1 MIIKHTPP
9 KPTPVPTPFLD
20 EMPPVLPETPP
31 TPLPTPKPLP
41 TAMVL
46 STPAPVLATPTP
58 EPTPSP
64 VPQDGALPLS
74 SLHLVWQQLD
84 VQETYPIL
92 NADSTFSSNTTF
104 GVLTDYRGLAWKHW
118 VNDFFGFSLEG
129 RLASFKLL
137 DRLSSTS
144 NDRTDTMAHPVVS
157 FRYPL
162 GTILP
167 EASLGFLY
175 RSTLVKPHA
184 DIAEDKSKYP
194 SSANLSLMGPTLG
207 AGVRFQIFKP
217 LALLVGG
224 YVTPFTMSSSS
235 YEKEVQTNLSTFKL
249 TPLGDSRMTIQ
260 ALLDIAPMQ
269 FALGGYMEGISGK
282 TTLDVPA
289 YKQTNNGITLGVG
302 FSY

>member
-1 MIIKHTPP
+1 MILSTP
-9 KPTPVPTPFLD
+9 
-20 EMPPVLPETPP
+20 
-31 TPLPTPKPLP
+31 
-41 TAMVL
+41 
-46 STPAPVLATPTP
+46 TPAPVLATPTP
-58 EPTPSP
+58 TPTPSP
-64 VPQDGALPLS
+64 VSQSQNSALPLS

-92 NADSTFSSNTTF
+92 NADNTFSSNTTF

-118 VNDFFGFSLEG
+118 INDFLGFSLEG

-137 DRLSSTS
+137 DRLSATT
-144 NDRTDTMAHPVVS
+144 NDRTDTLAHPAVS
-157 FRYPL
+157 FRYPMGML
-162 GTILP
+162 LP

-175 RSTLVKPHA
+175 RSTTVKPNA
-184 DIAEDKSKYP
+184 DIAQDKSAYP
-194 SSANLSLMGPTLG
+194 TSANLSLMGPTLG

-217 LALLVGG
+217 LALVVGG
-224 YVTPFTMSSSS
+224 YLTPFTMSTSS
-235 YEKEVQTNLSTFKL
+235 YEKEVQANLSTFKL

-260 ALLDIAPMQ
+260 ALLDLAPMQ
-269 FALGGYMEGISGK
+269 FALGGYLEGVNGK